1 MKNKRIPIILGTV
14 ALLLLVP
21 AVAMRF
27 TDEVDWSMAD
37 LLIAGTLLLSAGLAL
52 DLVLRKVGGRRLRIV
67 LCALVLL
74 VLAAIW
80 AELAVGIF
88 DTPFAGS

>member
-27 TDEVDWSMAD
+27 TDEVDWSTAD
-37 LLIAGTLLLSAGLAL
+37 LLLAGTLLLSAGLAL

-74 VLAAIW
+74 VLVAIW